1 MADGRRLGVLMKI
14 IRTTLLALALTVPGA
29 AQRIP
34 GTGDRGAAAEG
45 FFEIRA
51 RVDGEVIL
59 QVKGTDITHRVVSG
73 RALQLE
79 RSTYS
84 QPIPPAVF
92 GVFELE
98 RLDGR
103 GRVELV
109 ERPLL
114 SNDYTAII
122 RVDDDDGGADDY
134 HLRLDW
140 TWNPDDPLRPPRGGT
155 VDGRAGID
163 LQRAFGSREGYFEF
177 AGRVDHVTAVSISG
191 QRVRSEDF
199 GGQRLRDGRYDWSSP
214 IPAAPV
220 DIELVNVRGRGRV
233 ELVETPWEGNGYTA
247 VVRIEDLSGGAADYG
262 FELIWRRR

>member
-1 MADGRRLGVLMKI
+1 M
-14 IRTTLLALALTVPGA
+14 LAVPA
-29 AQRIP
+29 SAQRIP
-34 GTGDRGAAAEG
+34 GTDDRAAEG

-51 RVDGEVIL
+51 RIDGEVIL

-84 QPIPPAVF
+84 QPIPEAVF
-92 GVFELE
+92 GIFELE

-122 RVDDDDGGADDY
+122 RVRDDDGGADDY

-140 TWNPDDPLRPPRGGT
+140 TWNPDDPLRPPPGRNVG
-155 VDGRAGID
+155 GRAGID
-163 LQRAFGSREGYFEF
+163 LPRLFGPREGYFEF
-177 AGRVDHVTAVSISG
+177 SGRVDHVTAISISG
-191 QRVRSEDF
+191 ERVRSEDF
-199 GGQRLRDGRYDWSSP
+199 GGQRLRDGFYDWSSP
-214 IPAAPV
+214 MPAAPV

-233 ELVETPWEGNGYTA
+233 ELVESPWEGNGYTA
-247 VVRIEDLSGGAADYG
+247 VVRIEDLNGGAADYS
-262 FELIWRRR
+262 FELVWRQR